1 MKAVILAGGLGTRLS
16 EETDAKP
23 KPMVEIGDRPLLWHI
38 MKIYESYGIT
48 DFIVCLGYRGYVI
61 KEYFTNYVR
70 HSSDLHVDLATG
82 AATTISDSSERWK
95 ITLVDT
101 GANTMTG
108 GRLARIAEH
117 VGDSTF
123 CVTYGD
129 GLADVDIT
137 ASLAFHAD
145 HKKLCT
151 VTAVQ
156 PPGRFG
162 VLSLDEAD
170 LVTKFEEKPSDEI
183 GWINGGFFVMEPA
196 ALEYI
201 AGDSTSWEDAPLV
214 NLAADRQLAAFRHA
228 GFFQPCD
235 TLRDKRHLE
244 QMWEDGTAPWRTWA

>member
-1 MKAVILAGGLGTRLS
+1 
-16 EETDAKP
+16 
-23 KPMVEIGDRPLLWHI
+23 
-38 MKIYESYGIT
+38 
-48 DFIVCLGYRGYVI
+48 
-61 KEYFTNYVR
+61 
-70 HSSDLHVDLATG
+70 
-82 AATTISDSSERWK
+82 
-95 ITLVDT
+95 
-101 GANTMTG
+101 
-108 GRLARIAEH
+108 AEH

-129 GLADVDIT
+129 GLADVDIA
-137 ASLAFHAD
+137 ASLAFHES

-244 QMWEDGTAPWRTWA
+244 QMWENGTAPWRTWA